1 MTNINSKYFLKNL
14 WWNDW
19 NWNSEI
25 VNCPRLKL
33 SNEFVSLIIPL
44 FSADLL
50 IIFCVYI
57 ILRLSI
63 YVLCNFKSCKQARS
77 GRPVEDCDK
86 YSYCSLLTYH
96 WQGLFVCSLWELTV
110 HSSQCRAVFL
120 WPNDHKVILHLSSCR
135 FWIFKNDFV

>member
-1 MTNINSKYFLKNL
+1 MKNL

-19 NWNSEI
+19 NLKLRSCKLSKVEI
-25 VNCPRLKL
+25 VKWICITNHSFIFSSSPHYILCIYYIKMWGYVFFVTLSLASKL
-33 SNEFVSLIIPL
+33 GH
-44 FSADLL
+44 
-50 IIFCVYI
+50 
-57 ILRLSI
+57 R
-63 YVLCNFKSCKQARS
+63 
-77 GRPVEDCDK
+77 RPVEDCNK